1 MHRLGLAPRL
11 MSLLAALA
19 LAAGSAAYADDP
31 FHAGYLSVT
40 AAGDPPV
47 PVSVWYPTTVPE
59 VPFRSGPFA
68 TINATRDAPIAP
80 GKHRLVVISHG
91 TLGSDIGHRDLAEFL
106 ARHGIVVAAPR
117 HLGDSYDRPEGQG
130 TDVQVIGRPWQIVA
144 TLDAV
149 LADARLASA
158 IDQARIGMAGFS
170 AGGYT
175 TLVIAGAEP
184 KLERWQA
191 HCAAHPQ
198 DLGALC
204 RGSDTVAARTT
215 RPGWQLPHETR
226 VKAAVA
232 MAPFGVV
239 FDAAGLAGINIP
251 LRVYEA
257 KDDHVL
263 VNAWNT
269 DHVLASLPRPAEH
282 ATVPGGHYVFL
293 VPCPEA
299 AAKALPHLCVDAPG
313 IDRAAIHRQI
323 NPEILDFFDRTL
335 GRD

>member
-1 MHRLGLAPRL
+1 MHRLVPAMRITAILAV
-11 MSLLAALA
+11 LLAAC
-19 LAAGSAAYADDP
+19 SAARADEP
-31 FHAGYLSVT
+31 FHAGYLSLT
-40 AAGDPPV
+40 AGGDPPV

-59 VPFRSGPFA
+59 TPFRSGPFA

-91 TLGSDIGHRDLAEFL
+91 TQGSDLGHRDLAELL

-117 HLGDSYDRPEGQG
+117 HLGDSYDQPQGQG
-130 TDVQVIGRPWQIVA
+130 TDVQFIGRPWQIAA
-144 TLDAV
+144 TLDAA
-149 LADARLASA
+149 LADPRLAPV
-158 IDQARIGMAGFS
+158 IDPARIGMAGFS

-184 KLERWQA
+184 KFQLWQA

-198 DLGALC
+198 DGELC
-204 RGSDTVAARTT
+204 RGSNTVAARIT

-232 MAPFGVV
+232 MAPLGVV
-239 FDAAGLAGINIP
+239 FDAAGLAGIKIP
-251 LRVYEA
+251 LRIYEA
-257 KDDHVL
+257 TDDHVL

-269 DHVLASLPRPAEH
+269 DTVLASLPRPAEH
-282 ATVPGGHYVFL
+282 AAVPGGHYVFL
-293 VPCPEA
+293 APCPEA
-299 AAKALPHLCVDAPG
+299 AAKALPQICVDAPG
-313 IDRAAIHRQI
+313 IDRAAIHQQI

-335 GRD
+335 GRE